1 MYSITMHHNA
11 PPKQNWQKT
20 TEQTKKP
27 WFCKAFQVG
36 TCYHAKDHENN
47 GKTHRHICAYCL
59 AQGRILTHPEKDC
72 LFTKKIKSPKNDQMA
87 AQQNYG
93 WAARLCQMYYIM
105 WQ

>member
-1 MYSITMHHNA
+1 MHSITMHHNA
-11 PPKQNWQKT
+11 LPKRNWQKT

-47 GKTHRHICAYCL
+47 GKTHRHIRAYCL

-72 LFTKKIKSPKNDQMA
+72 LFAKNQMSQKMIKWLLSRIRAGQLACVK
-87 AQQNYG
+87 
-93 WAARLCQMYYIM
+93 CIT
-105 WQ
+105 